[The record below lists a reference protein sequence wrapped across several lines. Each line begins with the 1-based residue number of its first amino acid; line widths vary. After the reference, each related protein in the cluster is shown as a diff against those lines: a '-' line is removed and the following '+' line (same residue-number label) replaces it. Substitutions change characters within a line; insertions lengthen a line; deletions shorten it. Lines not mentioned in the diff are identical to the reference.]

1 MTTLEKISDDLII
14 SIKTKNEIKTSTLRG
29 LKSKITEAEKILGK
43 QLTDIEILGVISKYG
58 KERLQSMDLFSQA
71 NRLDLFEIEEKQY
84 KIVEEYLPKRLTTE
98 EVELKV
104 KELIKEKQLV
114 GIKSLGIIMKEFS
127 LNYAG
132 QVDGKE
138 VSEIAKKLL

>member
-29 LKSKITEAEKILGK
+29 LKSKITEAEKISGK
-43 QLTDIEILGVISKYG
+43 QLTDVEILGVISKYG